1 MMIEQ
6 LTPNFH
12 IKEWRCHDGTD
23 VPYSLVENVK
33 ECAYNLQILRD
44 KIGKPVHIISGYRN
58 PTYNKRIGGASR
70 SYHMKAMAADIKV
83 KGMTPRQVKAIIED
97 LIVDG
102 LMKPGGVGIY
112 RTFIHYDCRGK
123 NARWVG

>member
-1 MMIEQ
+1 MKEQ
-6 LTPNFH
+6 LTPNFN
-12 IKEWRCHDGTD
+12 IKEWQCHDGTD
-23 VPYSLVENVK
+23 VPYSLVDNVK
-33 ECAYNLQILRD
+33 ECAHNLQVLRD
-44 KIGKPVHIISGYRN
+44 KIGKPVYIISGYRN
-58 PTYNKRIGGASR
+58 PTYNKRIGGARR

-83 KGMTPRQVKAIIED
+83 KGMTPKQVKAVIED

-112 RTFIHYDCRGK
+112 RTFVHYDCRGK

>member
-1 MMIEQ
+1 MKEQ
-6 LTPNFH
+6 LTPSFN
-12 IKEWRCHDGTD
+12 IKEWQCHDGTD
-23 VPYSLVENVK
+23 VPYSLVDNVK
-33 ECAYNLQILRD
+33 ECAHNLQILSD
-44 KIGKPVHIISGYRN
+44 KIAKPVHIISGYRN
-58 PTYNKRIGGASR
+58 KSYNPKLGGARR

-97 LIVDG
+97 LIADG

-112 RTFIHYDCRGK
+112 RTFVHYDCRGK